1 MSLITQACIKEQ
13 MSVPDG
19 IPTSSLP
26 KCRGVGEGGLGSFH
40 IVQSPGEYVG
50 LSHISKIVFFVPIK
64 LHSCWSRD

>member
-1 MSLITQACIKEQ
+1 MSLITQAWQ

-19 IPTSSLP
+19 IPTHDFP
-26 KCRGVGEGGLGSFH
+26 NAGGVREGGRSLSIY

-50 LSHISKIVFFVPIK
+50 FSHISKIVFLVPIK

>member
-19 IPTSSLP
+19 IPTHHFP
-26 KCRGVGEGGLGSFH
+26 NAGEWGLGSFH

-50 LSHISKIVFFVPIK
+50 LSHISKIVFCVPIK